1 MKSPDLKNASIG
13 PGLTLVFVLLMTF
26 ILGGNG
32 LLIWQFHA
40 ARLQTDRLTSV
51 SQQLIAVL
59 RLQEGLRS
67 FHQRLDELAQSKD
80 ARRLAAEA
88 KPLRAALLEQT
99 QQTRSTLAHLPP
111 ETRAEPA
118 FVPALDAIDITLPAQ
133 LADITALATLGDWEA
148 VRLRLDN
155 DLKPAE
161 VLTSDLVKSIDQDVS
176 EELPYTVSNMRT
188 LQRKILL
195 FVPATA
201 IATFFIAA
209 FFGWAIAR
217 RILQLRLEER
227 VTERTRIARELH
239 DTLLQ
244 SFQGV
249 LLGFQGAI
257 NVLPDRP
264 EEAKKKLESAIELAA
279 QAITAGREALQGL
292 RSPTTEVN
300 NDLAAALSTLAEQL
314 AADNTDQNRPVFE
327 VQVAGRP
334 QDLDS
339 ILRDEVYGIAGEALR
354 NAFRHAQARRIE
366 AEIQYDEGQLRVR
379 IRDDGKGINPQVMTD
394 KGRAGQL
401 GLNGM
406 QERAKLVGGKLEV
419 WSKLDCGTEV
429 QLSIPASAAYAM
441 STSQRRS

>member
-1 MKSPDLKNASIG
+1 MKSPDLKNPSIG
-13 PGLTLVFVLLMTF
+13 PGLTLTFVLLMTV

-40 ARLQTDRLTSV
+40 AHLQTDRLTSV

-80 ARRLAAEA
+80 AHGLAAEA
-88 KPLRAALLEQT
+88 RPLRAALLEQT
-99 QQTRSTLAHLPP
+99 QQTRSALALFP
-111 ETRAEPA
+111 RGARVEPA
-118 FVPALDAIDITLPAQ
+118 FLPVLDAIDITLPAQ
-133 LADITALATLGDWEA
+133 LADIT
-148 VRLRLDN
+148 
-155 DLKPAE
+155 
-161 VLTSDLVKSIDQDVS
+161 
-176 EELPYTVSNMRT
+176 NMRT

-201 IATFFIAA
+201 IATFLIAA

-227 VTERTRIARELH
+227 VTGRTRIARELH

-249 LLGFQGAI
+249 LLRFQATI

-264 EEAKKKLESAIELAA
+264 EEAKEKLEGAIEEAA
-279 QAITAGREALQGL
+279 RAIKEGRDALQGL

-300 NDLAAALSTLAEQL
+300 NDLAAALSTLGEQL
-314 AADNTDQNRPVFE
+314 AADRTDKNRPVFE
-327 VQVAGRP
+327 VQVAGAP
-334 QDLDS
+334 QDLDP
-339 ILRDEVYGIAGEALR
+339 ILRDEVYRIAGEALR

-379 IRDDGKGINPQVMTD
+379 IRDDGKGMSSQIATD
-394 KGRAGQL
+394 KGRAGHW

-406 QERAKLVGGKLEV
+406 QERAKVVGGKLEV
-419 WSKLDCGTEV
+419 WSKLNCGTEIE
-429 QLSIPASAAYAM
+429 LSIPTAKI
-441 STSQRRS
+441 

>member
-1 MKSPDLKNASIG
+1 MKSPDLKNPSIG
-13 PGLTLVFVLLMTF
+13 PGLTLTFVLLMTV

-40 ARLQTDRLTSV
+40 AHLQTDRLTSV

-80 ARRLAAEA
+80 AHGLAAEA
-88 KPLRAALLEQT
+88 RPLRAALLEQT
-99 QQTRSTLAHLPP
+99 QQTRSALALFP
-111 ETRAEPA
+111 RGARVEPA
-118 FVPALDAIDITLPAQ
+118 FLPVLDAIDITLPAQ

-155 DLKPAE
+155 DLKPVEA
-161 VLTSDLVKSIDQDVS
+161 LTSDLVKSIDQDVS
-176 EELPYTVSNMRT
+176 EELPYTVTNMRT

-201 IATFFIAA
+201 IATFLIAA

-227 VTERTRIARELH
+227 VTGRTRIARELH

-249 LLGFQGAI
+249 LLRFQATI

-264 EEAKKKLESAIELAA
+264 EEAKEKLEGAIEEAA
-279 QAITAGREALQGL
+279 RAIKEGRDALQGL

-300 NDLAAALSTLAEQL
+300 NDLAAALSTLGEQL
-314 AADNTDQNRPVFE
+314 AADRTDKNRPVFE
-327 VQVAGRP
+327 VQVAGAP
-334 QDLDS
+334 QDLDP
-339 ILRDEVYGIAGEALR
+339 ILRDEVYRIAGEALR

-379 IRDDGKGINPQVMTD
+379 IRDDGKGMNSQIATD
-394 KGRAGQL
+394 KGHAGHW

-419 WSKLDCGTEV
+419 WSKLNCGTEIE
-429 QLSIPASAAYAM
+429 LSIPTAKV
-441 STSQRRS
+441 